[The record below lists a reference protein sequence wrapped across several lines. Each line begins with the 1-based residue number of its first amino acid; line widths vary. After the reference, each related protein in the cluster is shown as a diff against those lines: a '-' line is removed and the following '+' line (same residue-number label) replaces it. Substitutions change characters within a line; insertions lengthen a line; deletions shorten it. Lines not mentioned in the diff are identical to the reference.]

1 MKLKIRYAGPVASTL
16 KKKEEIVEV
25 APGSTLRQLLERL
38 VDSYGKGLRDE
49 VLDDDGKR
57 IRDGALVVVNG
68 VSVGRL
74 KGLNTELKEGDTVS
88 LLPWFPGGG

>member
-1 MKLKIRYAGPVASTL
+1 MRLKIKYAGPVASML
-16 KKKEEIVEV
+16 KKREEVV
-25 APGSTLRQLLERL
+25 DMDVGSTLRELLERL
-38 VDSYGKGLRDE
+38 VDSHGKWLRDE

-68 VSVGRL
+68 VSVVQL
-74 KGLNTELKEGDTVS
+74 EGLNTELKEGDTIA

>member
-16 KKKEEIVEV
+16 KKKEEIVEM
-25 APGSTLRQLLERL
+25 APRSTLRQLLERL
-38 VDSYGKGLRDE
+38 IDSYGKGLRDE

>member
-1 MKLKIRYAGPVASTL
+1 MDV
-16 KKKEEIVEV
+16 
-25 APGSTLRQLLERL
+25 GSTLRELLERL
-38 VDSYGKGLRDE
+38 VDSHGKWLRDE

-68 VSVGRL
+68 VSVVQL
-74 KGLNTELKEGDTVS
+74 EGLNTELKEGDTIA

>member
-1 MKLKIRYAGPVASTL
+1 LRLKIKYAGPVASML
-16 KKKEEIVEV
+16 KKREEIVDMDV
-25 APGSTLRQLLERL
+25 GSTLRELLQRL
-38 VDSYGKGLRDE
+38 VDSHGKWLGDE
-49 VLDDDGKR
+49 VLDNDGER

-74 KGLNTELKEGDTVS
+74 EGLSTELKEGDTIA